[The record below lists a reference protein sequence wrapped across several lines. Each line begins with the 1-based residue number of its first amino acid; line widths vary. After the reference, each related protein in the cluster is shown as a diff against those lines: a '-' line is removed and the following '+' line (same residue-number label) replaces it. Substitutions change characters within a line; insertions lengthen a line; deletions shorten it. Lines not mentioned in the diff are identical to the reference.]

1 MIADSFEEFIISYL
15 KNLEEGIYIT
25 SVYPDSP
32 AYLGGMRVADVITQV
47 GSEEVSSLSV
57 FHNILKK
64 HNKGDTITVTVLRKS
79 SDKNNHHKKIEVVLG

>member
-1 MIADSFEEFIISYL
+1 
-15 KNLEEGIYIT
+15 
-25 SVYPDSP
+25 
-32 AYLGGMRVADVITQV
+32 MRVADVITQV